1 MCNIDIKKVI
11 KQHRLEAGLTMK
23 ELADL
28 VGVSEA
34 TVSRWESAEINN
46 MRRDRIEK
54 LSEILQV
61 DPLSIMAAQHI
72 DIPKENNQSYNLLEV
87 LFKDNPAF
95 LKKISHIEM
104 TGKINEPGVIAK
116 LTKQQ
121 QDRIRDII
129 TLTYEEAVRNGGI
142 GVVHTVSK

>member
-1 MCNIDIKKVI
+1 MSDFSIRLKEQMDKAGLRAIDISNATGINRATISQYLSGKYVPKQDKLLKIASVLNI
-11 KQHRLEAGLTMK
+11 KPSELVEAWDK
-23 ELADL
+23 
-28 VGVSEA
+28 SEGTQKA
-34 TVSRWESAEINN
+34 PS
-46 MRRDRIEK
+46 
-54 LSEILQV
+54 Q
-61 DPLSIMAAQHI
+61 
-72 DIPKENNQSYNLLEV
+72 NLLEL

-129 TLTYEEAVRNGGI
+129 MLTYEEAIRNGGI
-142 GVVHTVSK
+142 GLVHTVSK

>member
-1 MCNIDIKKVI
+1 MKIDSVLKIKPSELV
-11 KQHRLEAGLTMK
+11 EAWDK
-23 ELADL
+23 
-28 VGVSEA
+28 SEGTQKA
-34 TVSRWESAEINN
+34 PS
-46 MRRDRIEK
+46 
-54 LSEILQV
+54 Q
-61 DPLSIMAAQHI
+61 
-72 DIPKENNQSYNLLEV
+72 NLLEL

-104 TGKINEPGVIAK
+104 TGTINEPGVIAK

-142 GVVHTVSK
+142 GVVHTVSE